1 MSRISQQF
9 NDLINLKKIA
19 LKDTWFKSKATS
31 PTSSS
36 DVAQSELVQCIT
48 KARNALMALQNKDG
62 HWCFPLEADCTIP
75 AEYILMMHF
84 MDEIDVE
91 LEQKLAI
98 FIREQQSEVHGGWA
112 LYYGGEFDLSCS
124 VKSYFALK
132 IVGDSPDAPHMQ
144 RVRTAIQA
152 SRRRFFMQS

>member
-36 DVAQSELVQCIT
+36 DVAQSELAQCIT

-84 MDEIDVE
+84 MDEIDAAM
-91 LEQKLAI
+91 K
-98 FIREQQSEVHGGWA
+98 
-112 LYYGGEFDLSCS
+112 
-124 VKSYFALK
+124 K
-132 IVGDSPDAPHMQ
+132 
-144 RVRTAIQA
+144 
-152 SRRRFFMQS
+152 